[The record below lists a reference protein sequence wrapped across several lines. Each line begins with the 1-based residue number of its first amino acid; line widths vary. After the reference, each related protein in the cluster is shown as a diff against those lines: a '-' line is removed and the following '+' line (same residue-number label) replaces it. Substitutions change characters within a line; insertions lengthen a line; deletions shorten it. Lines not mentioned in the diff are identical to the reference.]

1 MGSDTYVMKL
11 SCLHIYVVHITEKS
25 EHQAN
30 SDELSQKLLG
40 MKNIFF
46 SSY

>member
-1 MGSDTYVMKL
+1 MGSDTCVIKL
-11 SCLHIYVVHITEKS
+11 SCLHIYAVHITEKS

-40 MKNIFF
+40 MKNILF